1 MSDAT
6 HHGSTDPDGGSSEAT
21 SGGGSPVDRVKAE
34 VERAKGTVDEV
45 KSELSAA
52 MDARRGGPVKTPDEA
67 TARLRELRESMGR
80 DVQAL
85 QGRAP
90 DPTQISQET
99 RRTTLVVGGGTV
111 AAVTSLAIAMTV
123 RKRRKTRREADAEV
137 RRHAEALARALARI
151 EAGELD
157 DDEPD
162 DGAGGLGKTLLLAA
176 AVAAAAGGIAVR
188 LRTSEPPEVFG
199 PGSIDPATGP
209 DDLVG

>member
-6 HHGSTDPDGGSSEAT
+6 HHHGSTGPDGGPSEGT

-45 KSELSAA
+45 RSELSAA
-52 MDARRGGPVKTPDEA
+52 LDARRGGPVTTPDEA
-67 TARLRELRESMGR
+67 AARLRELRESMGR

-90 DPTQISQET
+90 DPTQIGQKT
-99 RRTTLVVGGGTV
+99 RRTALVVGGGTV
-111 AAVTSLAIAMTV
+111 AAVTSLAIAMMV
-123 RKRRKTRREADAEV
+123 RARRTTRREADAEV
-137 RRHAEALARALARI
+137 QRQAEALARALARI
-151 EAGELD
+151 KAGEPHD
-157 DDEPD
+157 DDGD
-162 DGAGGLGKTLLLAA
+162 DTSVPRMALLLSAA
-176 AVAAAAGGIAVR
+176 IAAAAGGIAWR

-209 DDLVG
+209 DGLVD